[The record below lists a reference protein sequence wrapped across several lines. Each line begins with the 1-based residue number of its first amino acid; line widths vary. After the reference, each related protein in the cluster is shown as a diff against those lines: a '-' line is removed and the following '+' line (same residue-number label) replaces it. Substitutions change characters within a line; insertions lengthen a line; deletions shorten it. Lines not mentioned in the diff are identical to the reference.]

1 MCHGMSQVVKAQ
13 IAPHP
18 RHVASDGAI
27 CITPHQHFLAIAHQ
41 QSWCTDV
48 GIIHRVRAVLRAVF
62 PSPANQDMGQREGA
76 GEVESDEMP
85 RSGHADFLAW
95 HQASL
100 ILRTLPLRGRQG
112 ACGGSIC
119 SRAICWNSSAS
130 LACPSSLSLLFLP
143 LVGEQLAGARQQ
155 LPLPLAHLDRVAPRG
170 ALHPAFR
177 WRGQQR
183 FLDRLAAT
191 DRLHGDPGLELG
203 TVGAALAQFL
213 RRRLRL
219 RWEPPFRGGAPPQ
232 RLTMGAVQKSQTT

>member
-1 MCHGMSQVVKAQ
+1 MRQGISQVVKAQ

-27 CITPHQHFLAIAHQ
+27 CITPHQHFLAIALQ

-48 GIIHRVRAVLRAVF
+48 GIIHRVRAVLRVVF
-62 PSPANQDMGQREGA
+62 PSPANQGMGRREGA
-76 GEVESDEMP
+76 GEFESDEMP

-100 ILRTLPLRGRQG
+100 ILRTLPLRGKQR

-119 SRAICWNSSAS
+119 SRPFCWNSLAS
-130 LACPSSLSLLFLP
+130 LACPSSLSLLLLP
-143 LVGEQLAGARQQ
+143 LVNSSLASSSNCRFHWLTWIGSHREVRCI
-155 LPLPLAHLDRVAPRG
+155 PHSDGMVG
-170 ALHPAFR
+170 
-177 WRGQQR
+177 GD

-219 RWEPPFRGGAPPQ
+219 RWEPPVRGGAPL
-232 RLTMGAVQKSQTT
+232 RG

>member
-1 MCHGMSQVVKAQ
+1 MRQGMSQVVKAQ

-27 CITPHQHFLAIAHQ
+27 CITPHQHFLAIALQ

-62 PSPANQDMGQREGA
+62 PSPANLDMGQREGA

-112 ACGGSIC
+112 ACGGSMPLV
-119 SRAICWNSSAS
+119 NSSLAS
-130 LACPSSLSLLFLP
+130 SSNC
-143 LVGEQLAGARQQ
+143 
-155 LPLPLAHLDRVAPRG
+155 
-170 ALHPAFR
+170 
-177 WRGQQR
+177 R
-183 FLDRLAAT
+183 FHWLTWIGSHREVRCIPHSDGVVSSDLLDRLAAN

-219 RWEPPFRGGAPPQ
+219 RWEP
-232 RLTMGAVQKSQTT
+232 LSGAVPRLRG